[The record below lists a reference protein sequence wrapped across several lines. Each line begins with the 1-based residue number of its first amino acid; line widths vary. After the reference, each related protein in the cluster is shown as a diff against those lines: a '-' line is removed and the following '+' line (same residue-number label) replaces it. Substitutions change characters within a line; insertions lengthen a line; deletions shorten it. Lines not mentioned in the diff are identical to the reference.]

1 MSSFNNGSVFRWSI
15 FLRCRVYDRV
25 FILLSVS
32 FAACLATLSS
42 APSVRVIV
50 ILESHRFDFNIVI
63 LNIILLYVLYVL
75 WESLF
80 ISLKIKNNKLVS
92 ILPDDNTNLFAASL
106 LVSYYS
112 FPSLILSSTIMIS
125 LYIPS
130 KRFSLKCKELSD
142 ARVI

>member
-1 MSSFNNGSVFRWSI
+1 M
-15 FLRCRVYDRV
+15 L
-25 FILLSVS
+25 
-32 FAACLATLSS
+32 
-42 APSVRVIV
+42 
-50 ILESHRFDFNIVI
+50 RFDKAIYTIYIYIYILYIYIYIYIYHFTIVSILYFYCYITNIVI
-63 LNIILLYVLYVL
+63 YYYVILF
-75 WESLF
+75 SLGGD
-80 ISLKIKNNKLVS
+80 ISSPVRYLCPS